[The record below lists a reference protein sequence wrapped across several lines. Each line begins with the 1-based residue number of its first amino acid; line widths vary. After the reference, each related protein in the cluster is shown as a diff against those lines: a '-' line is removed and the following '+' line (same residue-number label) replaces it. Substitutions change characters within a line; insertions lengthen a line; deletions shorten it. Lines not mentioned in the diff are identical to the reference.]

1 MDAEAL
7 NALKTLL
14 NNKDVVAALSKKAK
28 TNQKKTKQA
37 SELSISTLLEALN
50 QNTNTQQGAESL
62 TKALDRHQNSDLSDI
77 LTLLQNSDQQDNE
90 KIVDHVLGQKKT
102 KVQTGIAKKTGLDA
116 GQIGSIL
123 TAVAPVILGV
133 LGNQKK
139 KSNLDSAGVSGTTS
153 LLSGLFGGTK
163 KQGGTDLLTIASSLL
178 GSGEGSNIL
187 DGIGKLFT

>member
-14 NNKDVVAALSKKAK
+14 NNKEVVAALSKKAK
-28 TNQKKTKQA
+28 TTQKKTKQA

-50 QNTNTQQGAESL
+50 QNTNTKQGAEAL
-62 TKALDRHQNSDLSDI
+62 TKALDKHQDADTSDI
-77 LTLLQNSDQQDNE
+77 LALLQNADEQDSK
-90 KIVDHVLGQKKT
+90 KIVDHVLGKKKT
-102 KVQTGIAKKTGLDA
+102 NVQTNIAKKTGLDA
-116 GQIGSIL
+116 GQIGSLL
-123 TAVAPVILGV
+123 TSIAPVILGV

-153 LLSGLFGGTK
+153 LLSGLFSGTK
-163 KQGGTDLLTIASSLL
+163 KKGGTDLLTIASSLL
-178 GSGEGSNIL
+178 GSGEGGSIL